1 MSLVAA
7 IGFFYY
13 GIKRSQGGLYGICI
27 DCTPGA
33 PNFIPVDA
41 FNASA
46 TSVSLPVR
54 TAILVFIASLAVR
67 VRLIVLDFA
76 GPSVPAILRRAEDTP
91 DYYPEHARPPWDAR
105 G

>member
-33 PNFIPVDA
+33 PNFIHVDA
-41 FNASA
+41 FNA
-46 TSVSLPVR
+46 TDDGHNPPVR
-54 TAILVFIASLAVR
+54 TAFQKHIGFHAMA
-67 VRLIVLDFA
+67 
-76 GPSVPAILRRAEDTP
+76 RA
-91 DYYPEHARPPWDAR
+91 
-105 G
+105 